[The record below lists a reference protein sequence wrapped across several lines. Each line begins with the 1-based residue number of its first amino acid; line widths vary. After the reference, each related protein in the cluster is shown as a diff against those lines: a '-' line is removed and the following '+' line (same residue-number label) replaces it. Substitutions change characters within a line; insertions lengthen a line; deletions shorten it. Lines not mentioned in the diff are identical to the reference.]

1 MRLLLP
7 LLASSVF
14 AVETLTPGATVAAPA
29 ESPAVSATAPAS
41 ALDLR
46 QKASYLIGVNMSQA
60 VKEYHLDAALVAQA
74 ISDAAAGKEPLVAAA
89 EAQAVLGAYQQ
100 ELQAAKDKDAAGRK
114 DSNKA
119 WLAANLKKDG
129 VQSTASG
136 LQYKVITAA
145 KADAAKPV
153 AASQVKVHYKG
164 SLTDGTVFDAS
175 ANHGGPATFGVGQVI
190 KGWTEALQLMGVG
203 AKWELYI
210 PSELAYGEQAPPSI
224 GPNQILVFE
233 VELLEILK

>member
-7 LLASSVF
+7 VLASAAF
-14 AVETLTPGATVAAPA
+14 AVETINPAAAPA
-29 ESPAVSATAPAS
+29 ESTPVTATAPAS

-60 VKEYHLDAALVAQA
+60 VVEYNLDAALVAQA
-74 ISDAAAGKEPLVAAA
+74 ILDAAAKKEPLVPKA

-100 ELQAAKDKDAAGRK
+100 ELQGSKDKQAAGRK
-114 DSNKA
+114 ESNAA
-119 WLAANLKKDG
+119 WLADNLKKEG
-129 VQSTASG
+129 VKATASG
-136 LQYKVITAA
+136 LQYKVLVAA
-145 KADAAKPV
+145 KDDAAKPV

>member
-7 LLASSVF
+7 FLASAAF
-14 AVETLTPGATVAAPA
+14 AVETLNPAAATVESTPVTAP
-29 ESPAVSATAPAS
+29 APAS

-60 VKEYHLDAALVAQA
+60 VTEYNLDAALVAQA
-74 ISDAAAGKEPLVAAA
+74 ILDAAAGKEPLVAKA
-89 EAQAVLGAYQQ
+89 EAQTVLGAYQQ
-100 ELQAAKDKDAAGRK
+100 EIQGAKDKQAAGRLEA
-114 DSNKA
+114 NKV
-119 WLAANLKKDG
+119 WLADNLKKEG
-129 VQSTASG
+129 VKATASG
-136 LQYKVITAA
+136 LQYKVLVAA
-145 KADAAKPV
+145 KDDAAKPI

-164 SLTDGTVFDAS
+164 TLTDGTVFDAS